1 MYEPAFTEPIPPEF
15 KVKIGDI
22 VKKKGSKKVKNSP
35 VGVVIQT
42 FPKDPQFVSAE
53 CIVEWLNDTRRE
65 RLFTAE
71 LSRIT
76 LDHL

>member
-1 MYEPAFTEPIPPEF
+1 MRAPIS
-15 KVKIGDI
+15 VGDI
-22 VKKKGSKKVKNSP
+22 VKKKGSKKIKTSP

-42 FPKDPQFVSAE
+42 FEKDPQFISAE

-76 LDHL
+76 IHHV

>member
-1 MYEPAFTEPIPPEF
+1 MRTPIS
-15 KVKIGDI
+15 VGDI
-22 VKKKGSKKVKNSP
+22 VKKKGSKRVKGAP
-35 VGVVIQT
+35 VGIVIQT
-42 FPKDPQFVSAE
+42 FEKDPQFTSAQ
-53 CIVEWLNDTRRE
+53 CIVQWFNDTRRE

>member
-1 MYEPAFTEPIPPEF
+1 MRAPIS
-15 KVKIGDI
+15 VGDI
-22 VKKKGSKKVKNSP
+22 VKKKGSKKIKTAP

-42 FPKDPQFVSAE
+42 FPKYPHYVTAE

-65 RLFTAE
+65 RLFTTE

>member
-1 MYEPAFTEPIPPEF
+1 MRTPIS
-15 KVKIGDI
+15 VGDI

-35 VGVVIQT
+35 VGIVIQT
-42 FPKDPQFVSAE
+42 FPKDPQFTSAQ
-53 CIVEWLNDTRRE
+53 CIVQWLNDTRKE
-65 RLFTAE
+65 KLFTSQ

>member
-1 MYEPAFTEPIPPEF
+1 MRAPIS
-15 KVKIGDI
+15 VGDI
-22 VKKKGSKKVKNSP
+22 VKKKGSKKIKTAP
-35 VGVVIQT
+35 VGIVIQT
-42 FPKDPQFVSAE
+42 FEKDPHFTSAE

>member
-1 MYEPAFTEPIPPEF
+1 MRAPIS
-15 KVKIGDI
+15 VGDI
-22 VKKKGSKKVKNSP
+22 VKKKGSKKIKTAP

-42 FPKDPQFVSAE
+42 FEKDPHFTSAE